1 MLDREILVAAL
12 EGLLA
17 QQQRLEEQIQKVK
30 QLIEKAPA
38 EPQKTRRLSD
48 DARERIVEAQ
58 KRRWETFRK
67 QKAKGGK

>member
-1 MLDREILVAAL
+1 MLDREILQAAL
-12 EGLLA
+12 EGMLA
-17 QQQRLEEQIQKVK
+17 QQQRLEEQIQKVR

-58 KRRWETFRK
+58 KRRWVMVMRRK
-67 QKAKGGK
+67 